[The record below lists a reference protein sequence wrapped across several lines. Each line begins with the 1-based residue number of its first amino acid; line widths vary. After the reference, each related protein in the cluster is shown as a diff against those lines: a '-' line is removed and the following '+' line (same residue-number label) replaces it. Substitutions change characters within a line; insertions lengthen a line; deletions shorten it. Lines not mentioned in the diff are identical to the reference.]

1 MEKKTIFY
9 IWEYGSSPESKTLLD
24 LKELLNTKKYNVYSD
39 YYAQYNPKEALFD
52 LTNLINE
59 TKPDLIIGVG
69 LGGYLALQ
77 IQGYKKILID
87 PYLKPVDELEKLTEE
102 IETKDGE
109 KETIK
114 SVPQH
119 IINYYKEYADKHNV
133 WENFNDNEI
142 KLTSFVLSNT
152 YNDNSK
158 IMEHT
163 SNINVITQQ
172 ATTKDS
178 LKSLVV
184 PLIKYTLKDKGRS

>member
-87 PYLKPVDELEKLTEE
+87 PYLKPVDELGKLTKE

-119 IINYYKEYADKHNV
+119 IINYYKEYTDKHNL
-133 WENFNDNEI
+133 W
-142 KLTSFVLSNT
+142 
-152 YNDNSK
+152 
-158 IMEHT
+158 
-163 SNINVITQQ
+163 
-172 ATTKDS
+172 
-178 LKSLVV
+178 
-184 PLIKYTLKDKGRS
+184 

>member
-87 PYLKPVDELEKLTEE
+87 PYLKPVDELGKLTKE

-114 SVPQH
+114 
-119 IINYYKEYADKHNV
+119 
-133 WENFNDNEI
+133 
-142 KLTSFVLSNT
+142 
-152 YNDNSK
+152 
-158 IMEHT
+158 
-163 SNINVITQQ
+163 
-172 ATTKDS
+172 
-178 LKSLVV
+178 
-184 PLIKYTLKDKGRS
+184 